1 MALLTDDRDLNDAT
15 IRTMYGGNGDYYIVL
30 NQSYDEFGLNYQNI
44 GVRFAMSGGCIS
56 RYPKVA
62 EAVAKL
68 HEAMEEYGLNDP
80 DNKQ

>member
-1 MALLTDDRDLNDAT
+1 MALLTDDRDVNDAS

-30 NQSYDEFGLNYQNI
+30 NQTFDETGNRFQNI

-62 EAVAKL
+62 EAVQKL
-68 HEAMEEYGLNDP
+68 HEALEEYGLNTID
-80 DNKQ
+80 